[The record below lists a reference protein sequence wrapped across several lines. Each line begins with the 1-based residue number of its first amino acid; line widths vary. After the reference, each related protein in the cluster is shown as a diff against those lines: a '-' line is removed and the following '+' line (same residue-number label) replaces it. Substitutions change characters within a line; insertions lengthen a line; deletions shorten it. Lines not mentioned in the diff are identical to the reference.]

1 MKKISKN
8 LVVAGL
14 GLAIITSGSVF
25 AEGGKALSDNNSLF
39 SGNLV
44 KEASLRDN
52 YLDYKNLPQGEY
64 KVNMKVMNANPN
76 KKNHESMMNGAVIT
90 EKTKVIVDRAGNY
103 YLDITLQSILKEYNN
118 EKVIGYL
125 DWLKY
130 YDDEGNEQ
138 PSTVLSW
145 QSDLKGNKHPKEI
158 KFPISK
164 PSEIVQKEY
173 VEVYSKA
180 MAEKAMKGA
189 QVACPTI
196 DWSNFSRISR

>member
-25 AEGGKALSDNNSLF
+25 AEGSKTLSDNNSLF
-39 SGNLV
+39 SGKFV

-76 KKNHESMMNGAVIT
+76 KKNYESMMNGAVIA

-103 YLDITLQSILKEYNN
+103 YLDITLQSILVEYNN

-130 YDDEGNEQ
+130 YDDEENEQ

-145 QSDLKGNKHPKEI
+145 QSDLEGNKHPKEI

-173 VEVYSKA
+173 VQVYSKA
-180 MAEKAMKGA
+180 MAEKAMNGA
-189 QVACPTI
+189 QDACSTI